1 MLLMATSALVLP
13 IQPLMVTTVHT
24 GLMEVACILMYNF
37 LVNGD
42 CRCFCIIALSALVTY
57 SRAAYSFQGKEKC
70 LRYRGKRAPFS
81 YGNN

>member
-24 GLMEVACILMYNF
+24 GLMEVACILMYTF

-42 CRCFCIIALSALVTY
+42 CRCFRIIVLFALVPILELLIV
-57 SRAAYSFQGKEKC
+57 F
-70 LRYRGKRAPFS
+70 RGKKNVSVTEA
-81 YGNN
+81 NTIQLW